1 MSINKLSIIRA
12 GILALSIFALVNVAN
27 AATATSTFQV
37 QMKITSSCIIN
48 SAGNLNFPDTGVI
61 AANVD
66 ATSTLSVQCTS
77 TTPYNIG
84 LNIGTGT
91 GATVAVRKMTSG
103 GATINYSLYSDAARS
118 AVWGDTIG
126 NNTVASTGTGA
137 AQSFTI
143 YGRVPPQGTPA
154 PATYT
159 DTITVTVTY

>member
-1 MSINKLSIIRA
+1 MPINKLSIIRA